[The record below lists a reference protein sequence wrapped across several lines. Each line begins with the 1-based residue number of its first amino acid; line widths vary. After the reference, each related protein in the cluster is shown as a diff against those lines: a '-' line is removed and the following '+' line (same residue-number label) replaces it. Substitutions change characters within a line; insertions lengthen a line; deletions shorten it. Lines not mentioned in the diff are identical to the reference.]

1 MPSKCHSVNC
11 VHPSSPDLIIHV
23 RFCLHP
29 QGARSTHAL
38 EARIASLE
46 HEASTLST
54 QLRHVTDELYTV
66 NREVSVEPS
75 SPSPR
80 TWASRPSVETLGLPP
95 PPHGQAF
102 VTATT
107 PQFHT

>member
-1 MPSKCHSVNC
+1 MR
-11 VHPSSPDLIIHV
+11 V
-23 RFCLHP
+23 RVHP

-80 TWASRPSVETLGLPP
+80 TWASRPSIETLGLPP
-95 PPHGQAF
+95 APHGQAADPSVPSLANPSHNF
-102 VTATT
+102 VTAIT